1 MNFYIQQ
8 SIVIHNLKIGSLSN
22 SSVLQIGSSGI
33 IKPSSHLY
41 NTGGFVEPAPETE
54 KPGQVT
60 SGTAGS
66 GLTQP
71 SVPIAPPAAI

>member
-8 SIVIHNLKIGSLSN
+8 SIVINNLKIGSLSN

-41 NTGGFVEPAPETE
+41 NTGGFVEPAPEAQ
-54 KPGQVT
+54 KPGQTT
-60 SGTAGS
+60 SPTGGS
-66 GLTQP
+66 SLSQP
-71 SVPIAPPAAI
+71 SVPIAPPAGI